1 MKRRTALQ
9 TIGIAALGAA
19 ARTSASNNAQSAAST
34 TPDAPSATSRKKTM
48 QHLTLHNGVKMPIIG
63 FGVFQIP
70 PADTQRAVSEA
81 LQAGY
86 RHIDTAASYMNEE
99 AVGAAIK
106 SSGLARG
113 DIFVTTKLWVQD
125 YGYDNALRAFDVSMK
140 KLGLD
145 VLDLYLLHKPY
156 NDYYGAWRALERLY
170 KEGRIRAIGVT
181 SFWNE
186 RLADLFNC
194 NEIKPMVNQIETNIW
209 HQQKAAGEFM
219 AKHGIVHEAWAPFA
233 EGKGDVFNN
242 PAIKEIAA
250 KHGKTAGQ
258 VMLRWLVQ
266 RNVAVIPKTVRKE
279 RMAENIAIFDFA
291 LDEADMQRIAALDTG
306 RSLIYDEMN
315 PDMAI
320 GIGSHKIHD

>member
-1 MKRRTALQ
+1 MEQ
-9 TIGIAALGAA
+9 V
-19 ARTSASNNAQSAAST
+19 
-34 TPDAPSATSRKKTM
+34 
-48 QHLTLHNGVKMPIIG
+48 TLHNGVAMPIIG

-86 RHIDTAASYMNEE
+86 RHIDTAAAYLNEE

-106 SSGLARG
+106 TSGLPRSE
-113 DIFVTTKLWVQD
+113 IFVTTKLWVQD
-125 YGYDNALRAFDVSMK
+125 YGYDNALRAFDASMK

-156 NDYYGAWRALERLY
+156 SDYYGAWRALERLY

-194 NEIKPMVNQIETNIW
+194 NEIKPAVNQIETNVW

-233 EGKGDVFNN
+233 EGNGDIFNA
-242 PAIKEIAA
+242 PVLKEIAA
-250 KHGKTAGQ
+250 KHGKTTGQ

-266 RNVAVIPKTVRKE
+266 RGIAVIPKTVRKE

-291 LDEADMQRIAALDTG
+291 LDNADMQRIAALDTG
-306 RSLIYDEMN
+306 RSTIYDEMN

-320 GIGSHKIHD
+320 GIGRHTIHD